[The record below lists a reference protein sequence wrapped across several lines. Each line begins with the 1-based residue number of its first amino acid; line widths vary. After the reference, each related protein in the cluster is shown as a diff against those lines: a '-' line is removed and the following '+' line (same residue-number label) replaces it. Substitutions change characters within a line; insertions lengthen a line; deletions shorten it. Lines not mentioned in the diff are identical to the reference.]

1 MRREIFYKKTD
12 IHGSDPSGGILPGV
26 SGVCSD
32 TGGSATAKLGTEA
45 TPAKVEALREEMGL
59 NRPIPVRYA
68 AWLGGLLQGD
78 MGTSYSYSMPVTK
91 MVSDKIPVT
100 LTLTLM
106 SFAMMVLISIPLG
119 LYTAKHEGGTA
130 DHVVL
135 ALNQII
141 MAVPPFFSGIL
152 ITLLFGL
159 ILHLFTPGGY
169 VSYTKSIPGFLGYLF
184 FPALAIA
191 LPKAAMAVKL
201 LRSSI
206 VQEMHQDY
214 ARTAYSRG
222 NSTRNVMYRHLLKN
236 AMIPVVTFLGM
247 ALADMIA
254 GSIIIE
260 QVFNIP
266 GLGRIL
272 LTSISNR
279 DYPVVEAIIVLL
291 AFLVIFINFLVDF
304 IYKKI
309 DPRIRV
315 Q

>member
-1 MRREIFYKKTD
+1 
-12 IHGSDPSGGILPGV
+12 
-26 SGVCSD
+26 
-32 TGGSATAKLGTEA
+32 
-45 TPAKVEALREEMGL
+45 
-59 NRPIPVRYA
+59 
-68 AWLGGLLQGD
+68 

-169 VSYTKSIPGFLGYLF
+169 VSYTKIPAFATSFSGAGHC
-184 FPALAIA
+184 P
-191 LPKAAMAVKL
+191 PKAAMAVA

-206 VQEMHQDY
+206 V
-214 ARTAYSRG
+214 
-222 NSTRNVMYRHLLKN
+222 
-236 AMIPVVTFLGM
+236 
-247 ALADMIA
+247 
-254 GSIIIE
+254 
-260 QVFNIP
+260 
-266 GLGRIL
+266 
-272 LTSISNR
+272 
-279 DYPVVEAIIVLL
+279 
-291 AFLVIFINFLVDF
+291 
-304 IYKKI
+304 
-309 DPRIRV
+309 
-315 Q
+315 